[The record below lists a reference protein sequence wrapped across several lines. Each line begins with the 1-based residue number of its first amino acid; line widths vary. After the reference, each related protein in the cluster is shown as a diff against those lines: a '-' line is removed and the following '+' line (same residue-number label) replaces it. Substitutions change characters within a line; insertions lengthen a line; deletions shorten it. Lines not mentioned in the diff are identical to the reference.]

1 MASQHDLADQLL
13 QRASDDE
20 AAARAMLPVVSV
32 TDMIV
37 GMLAQQGVE
46 KSIKAVLA
54 ARGVDFPFTHDIGG
68 LARICDEAEVTLPDD
83 LGEAD
88 QLTPYAGAVRY
99 DAEDPKLVDRATALR
114 WATAAVTWARAQVEA
129 AQAPAA
135 ETDGQGGA

>member
-1 MASQHDLADQLL
+1 MRRRHW
-13 QRASDDE
+13 
-20 AAARAMLPVVSV
+20 AMLPVGSV

-68 LARICDEAEVTLPDD
+68 LARICAEAEAPLPDD

-88 QLTPYAGAVRY
+88 QLTPYAGALRY
-99 DAEDPKLVDRATALR
+99 DAED
-114 WATAAVTWARAQVEA
+114 AAVVLADAVEEA
-129 AQAPAA
+129 GLHAQASPCRPQWGSVGGVKLMLDGPA
-135 ETDGQGGA
+135 DP